1 MIVLAAKGLNL
12 YLEVDRLREFG
23 EFTILDEVALKL
35 RQMSSA
41 AIDRKLK
48 HQRDIKERY
57 CTF

>member
-1 MIVLAAKGLNL
+1 
-12 YLEVDRLREFG
+12 VDRLREFG
-23 EFTILDEVALKL
+23 ELTISDEVALKL